1 MSMKEAFDTY
11 FEKAA
16 NAAIFLRKKP
26 YIEKT

>member
-16 NAAIFLRKKP
+16 NAVIFSQKNAVYRK
-26 YIEKT
+26 T